1 VTWVW
6 AGENTLAIE
15 FTKGPYS
22 QVAKV
27 KEAYY
32 SQNGLEATLSVTHES
47 PRK

>member
-32 SQNGLEATLSVTHES
+32 SQNGLGATLSVTHES